1 MNTKAQLKKFERS
14 MDDLRSITRAF
25 EHTATKRMAVNKS
38 EIEKIGKHLSE
49 VKQTYVNTK
58 ISIAKGGKQPFDFV
72 YAEGN
77 RSTQG
82 KQAAVLNL
90 NVRKVSKAKIVLL
103 ITSEPAYYG
112 NLMPKMISEF
122 VSELG
127 DGTADAV
134 IIGKPG
140 RVEFDKINRGRFKY
154 KFFDFSDEAPDWQ
167 IVSQI
172 SEVIKTYGQI
182 NIIFCKFESI
192 LTQDVLNQNIAQEA
206 LKENTYEKK
215 KYLIKPEPV
224 SALTFLEKQILSS
237 NLLQKLF
244 ENGLAKGAIRVRILE
259 IGEIAE
265 RLSESMEKFEI
276 YKKKVIRDINNR
288 KLVSLYSGSNIWHR
302 ESIFTVYR

>member
-1 MNTKAQLKKFERS
+1 

-25 EHTATKRMAVNKS
+25 EHTATRRMAINKS
-38 EIEKIGKHLSE
+38 EIEKIGRHLAE

-58 ISIAKGGKQPFDFV
+58 ISVAKGAKQPFDFS
-72 YAEGN
+72 
-77 RSTQG
+77 STSLTAGAQG
-82 KQAAVLNL
+82 KQAAVVNL

-127 DGTADAV
+127 DGAAHAL

-140 RVEFDKINRGRFKY
+140 KVEFDKINKKRLEY
-154 KFFDFSDEAPDWQ
+154 KFFDFSDEVPDWQ
-167 IVSQI
+167 VVSRI
-172 SEVIKTYGQI
+172 SEVIKDYGQI
-182 NIIFCKFESI
+182 NIIFSKFESI
-192 LTQDVLNQNIAQEA
+192 LSQDVLNQNIAQQA
-206 LKENTYEKK
+206 LKLNSYDKK

-237 NLLQKLF
+237 SFLQKLF

-265 RLSESMEKFEI
+265 RLAESMEKFEI
-276 YKKKVIRDINNR
+276 YKKKVVRDINNR

>member
-1 MNTKAQLKKFERS
+1 M
-14 MDDLRSITRAF
+14 
-25 EHTATKRMAVNKS
+25 
-38 EIEKIGKHLSE
+38 
-49 VKQTYVNTK
+49 
-58 ISIAKGGKQPFDFV
+58 
-72 YAEGN
+72 
-77 RSTQG
+77 
-82 KQAAVLNL
+82 
-90 NVRKVSKAKIVLL
+90 
-103 ITSEPAYYG
+103 
-112 NLMPKMISEF
+112 
-122 VSELG
+122 
-127 DGTADAV
+127 
-134 IIGKPG
+134 
-140 RVEFDKINRGRFKY
+140 
-154 KFFDFSDEAPDWQ
+154 
-167 IVSQI
+167 
-172 SEVIKTYGQI
+172 
-182 NIIFCKFESI
+182 
-192 LTQDVLNQNIAQEA
+192 NQNIAQEA